1 MFPYYSSLLKVPS
14 PDIVANETGTL
25 DEIQATAQRL
35 NKTVSILENAS
46 PKLQQWD
53 EAVIRQL
60 VDTVK
65 VISAER
71 IVVYLRGGAE
81 IEQEIEE

>member
-1 MFPYYSSLLKVPS
+1 M
-14 PDIVANETGTL
+14 